1 MKTKKQ
7 KRELKA
13 LKAENQA
20 LKRDLHRKDK
30 ALAEASALLIM
41 KTDLI
46 WGDLEED

>member
-1 MKTKKQ
+1 MSESADENQEKQ
-7 KRELKA
+7 KSELKA

-41 KTDLI
+41 KKRT
-46 WGDLEED
+46 